1 MKHYLNY
8 TVALSAF
15 ALSSLSALPS
25 YAADKSISQI
35 INAMAGEY
43 SGVKIAPTHRG
54 RYRDNNGN
62 SISGVGENSNTAVLD
77 AGYSNAL
84 AVEVDVKSSSD
95 NYPIASHDYTIG
107 RITSFTHFGNNQYV
121 GQCNTE
127 DCDYSPYNGNGWN
140 PSITRTTVTQWTDR
154 YARAFDGSATND
166 KAAIFPNIVQSA
178 VNAGMAPLIDL
189 KNAAD
194 EANLAAVAF
203 KGGNQATNSVAKVPM
218 GSYTVQ
224 TFQNIRSAGYRAA
237 VMANG
242 NADAIIANSPN
253 RSIYQ
258 YMDGIWALGAYRPI
272 YFEINLKNDSAGVFD
287 PMLAYYNYAK
297 NKNYQIG
304 TFNPV
309 VENGA
314 HGFFRSSDGSCCA
327 QSNVAADWSATSQL
341 GTDPLPDLRAN
352 TTWVAAHANVVISDV
367 PSALPIGIW

>member
-1 MKHYLNY
+1 MKHCLKY
-8 TVALSAF
+8 TVTAGAL
-15 ALSSLSALPS
+15 ALSSLSAVPS
-25 YAADKSISQI
+25 YAADKTITQI
-35 INAMAGEY
+35 INAMAGLY
-43 SGVKIAPTHRG
+43 QGVKIAPTHRG

-77 AGYSNAL
+77 AGHSNAL

-107 RITSFTHFGNNQYV
+107 RITSFNHFGNNQYV

-127 DCDYSPYNGNGWN
+127 DCDYSPYNRNGWN
-140 PSITRTTVTQWTDR
+140 PSIDKTTVTQWTER

-166 KAAIFPNIVQSA
+166 HAAIFPNIVQTSIGQ
-178 VNAGMAPLIDL
+178 GMVPLIDL

-194 EANLAAVAF
+194 EANLAAVAY

-218 GSYTVQ
+218 GSYTPK
-224 TFQNIRSAGYRAA
+224 TFANTRSAGYRAA

-242 NADAIIANSPN
+242 NANAIIANSPN
-253 RSIYQ
+253 GSIYT
-258 YMDGIWALGAYRPI
+258 YMSDIWQLGENRTL
-272 YFEINLKNDSAGVFD
+272 YFEINLKNDSAGAND
-287 PMLAYYNYAK
+287 PMLPYYNYAVK
-297 NKNYQIG
+297 QGYQIG

-314 HGFFRSSDGSCCA
+314 HGFFKSSDGSCCA
-327 QSNVAADWSATSQL
+327 QSNVAADWSATSKL

-352 TTWVAAHANVVISDV
+352 VTWVAAHASVVISDV